1 MQCQQSSSISKQR
14 QEQFRMDAKR
24 NERRVLLVICQESRD
39 WTLNL
44 GLARDQGV
52 RLETMAVLMN
62 TKYFRNYGRKRKFFI
77 SCHTLTSEKTDK
89 VHKYLFKQKRIWTSV
104 IYLNANWNDSRHP
117 IQTTDIFMNL
127 LGNQCSRYINNN
139 FISLRVRNYNVIE

>member
-1 MQCQQSSSISKQR
+1 
-14 QEQFRMDAKR
+14 MDAKR

-62 TKYFRNYGRKRKFFI
+62 IKYFRNYGRKRKFLI
-77 SCHTLTSEKTDK
+77 SCHTLKQVRK
-89 VHKYLFKQKRIWTSV
+89 LIKYSNNLFKQKRI
-104 IYLNANWNDSRHP
+104 
-117 IQTTDIFMNL
+117 
-127 LGNQCSRYINNN
+127 
-139 FISLRVRNYNVIE
+139 